1 MPNLSAKL
9 GCFSRRVWHTANAT
23 NTPGEVIVFGGS
35 SNFFKNSF
43 EDVETNK
50 VAIFKFVPP
59 KLETLCIDN
68 VFDILKD
75 GGADKWMPSIIRLTR
90 VLRYDFSSR
99 LPVQEQYPEM
109 SKKGETT
116 TTKCSLIPKILHIWR
131 YRGGT
136 AQ

>member
-1 MPNLSAKL
+1 MLFTQGMAYSQCNKYT
-9 GCFSRRVWHTANAT
+9 W
-23 NTPGEVIVFGGS
+23 GS
-35 SNFFKNSF
+35 DSFWRELKFFKNSF

-99 LPVQEQYPEM
+99 PPVQEKYPEM

-131 YRGGT
+131 FRGGT
-136 AQ
+136 VQ